1 MMDSKKGSQEMSFAI
16 LNIYYQTA
24 TMGWFAQTRCGF
36 YYKIIMN
43 ML

>member
-1 MMDSKKGSQEMSFAI
+1 MMDSKKRSQEMSFAI
-16 LNIYYQTA
+16 FNIFYQIA
-24 TMGWFAQTRCGF
+24 TMGWFAQTGCGF